1 MREIYEYDAVIRELP
16 DNGGAYV
23 EFPWDV
29 RREFGKGR
37 AKVRAEFDGVPYEG
51 SVVNMGLKNPDGS
64 VCWLIG
70 VRKDIRRR
78 LGQRGGDEVHVC
90 IEERE
95 D

>member
-1 MREIYEYDAVIRELP
+1 MKRYEYDAVLREDP
-16 DNGGAYV
+16 SDGGAYV
-23 EFPWDV
+23 IFPYDLWE
-29 RREFGKGR
+29 EFGKGR
-37 AKVRAEFDGVPYEG
+37 VKVRARFDGVPYEG
-51 SVVNMGLKNPDGS
+51 SIVNMGLKNPDGS

-78 LGQRGGDEVHVC
+78 LGKRGGDEIHVC

>member
-37 AKVRAEFDGVPYEG
+37 AKVRADRERTRPVSASRRCSLTF
-51 SVVNMGLKNPDGS
+51 
-64 VCWLIG
+64 
-70 VRKDIRRR
+70 RRR
-78 LGQRGGDEVHVC
+78 PAS
-90 IEERE
+90 
-95 D
+95 